1 MLDIIVTHYNEP
13 WEVGK
18 PFFDMLACQRGI
30 NFGNIHVILVHD
42 GTDMFDETMFA
53 KYPYKV
59 DQYQIDHGGVSK
71 ARNYGLD
78 MSEAEWVEFCDFDDC
93 YTHIYGLRMI
103 LDHLTPEMDYI
114 WTPFIMEIVKGK
126 ELRFQTKGKENIV
139 WVHGK
144 YFRRKFL
151 IDNNL
156 RFPEGIH
163 YSEDSGFCAVV
174 NEIAKIGRRGMVK
187 TEFPVYAWVYR
198 DGSVTTDPMNNE
210 RNLTGFI
217 DRNIWVVEEFKR
229 RGIDH
234 IGMVGR
240 MFADA
245 YWAFHRKGKYFPEQE
260 KRFVEIGN
268 NYLRDLKQNN
278 AEYMT
283 QILIA
288 ASKAFKPEELE
299 NAESFPEWFDR
310 LWGKRLVIKNNKE
323 TGDKQDGI

>member
-13 WEVGK
+13 WDVGK

-30 NFGNIHVILVHD
+30 DFGNIHVILVHD
-42 GTDMFDETMFA
+42 GTDMFDKTMFA

-59 DQYQIDHGGVSK
+59 DQYRIDHGGVSK

-78 MSEAEWVEFCDFDDC
+78 VSKAEWVEFCDFDDC

-103 LDHLTPEMDYI
+103 LDHLKPEMDYI
-114 WTPFIMEIVKGK
+114 WTPFIMEIVKDK
-126 ELRFQTKGKENIV
+126 EMRFQTKDKENIV
-139 WVHGK
+139 WIHGK

-151 IDNNL
+151 VDNNL

-198 DGSVTTDPMNNE
+198 DGSVTTDPLNKE

-217 DRNIWVVEEFKR
+217 DRNTWVVEEFKR

-245 YWAFHRKGKYFPEQE
+245 YWAFHRRSIKFPKQE
-260 KRFVEIGN
+260 ARFRGIGRA
-268 NYLRDLKQNN
+268 YLEDLAKNSDEN
-278 AEYMT
+278 MGAILHAAT
-283 QILIA
+283 Q
-288 ASKAFKPEELE
+288 AFKASDLDDSEG
-299 NAESFPEWFDR
+299 F
-310 LWGKRLVIKNNKE
+310 KNWLNRIYGE
-323 TGDKQDGI
+323 R